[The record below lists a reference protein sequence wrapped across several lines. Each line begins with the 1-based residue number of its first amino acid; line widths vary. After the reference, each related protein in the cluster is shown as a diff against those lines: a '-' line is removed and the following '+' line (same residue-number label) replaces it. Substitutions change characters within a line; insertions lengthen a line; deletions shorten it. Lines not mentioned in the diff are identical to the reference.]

1 MPIFEYVC
9 SGCGHKFEAILIGES
24 KAECPKCK
32 GAELEQQLSKFAVG
46 AERQAAAP
54 MSPCGMSGCG
64 CGGGKCPMA

>member
-9 SGCGHKFEAILIGES
+9 KGCGKKFETILFGDA
-24 KAECPKCK
+24 KPGCPNCK

-46 AERQAAAP
+46 AERHSSAP
-54 MSPCGMSGCG
+54 MAPCGMGGG